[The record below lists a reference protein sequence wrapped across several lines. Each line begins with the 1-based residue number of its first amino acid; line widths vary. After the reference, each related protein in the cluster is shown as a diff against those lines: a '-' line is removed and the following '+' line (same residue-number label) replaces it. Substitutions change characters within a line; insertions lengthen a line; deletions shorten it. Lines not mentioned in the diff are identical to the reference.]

1 MAIIGNALWC
11 PNLIKTYSVTT
22 SNISMFFTVANLTYY
37 FAGSGSTWTSNNKA
51 VSSSTAQTTLTALKN
66 MTVSFSYSYS
76 SEASYDKFYL
86 TVGGTT
92 IKNGVSGSTTTG
104 SYTATLTAGQTI
116 IFKYT
121 KDGSV
126 NKNNDCCTFS
136 NMTVTC

>member
-11 PNLIKTYSVTT
+11 PSLIKTYSITT
-22 SNISMFFTVANLTYY
+22 SNISTFFTVSNSSYY
-37 FAGSGSTWTSNNKA
+37 FAGSGSTWTSNNKG
-51 VSSSTAQTTLTALKN
+51 VKSSTAQTTLTALKN
-66 MTVSFSYSYS
+66 MKVTFSYSYS

-86 TVGGTT
+86 TVAGTA

-104 SYTATLTAGQTI
+104 SYTASLTAGQTI

-126 NKNNDCCTFS
+126 NKNNDCCTFYS
-136 NMTVTC
+136 MTVTC

>member
-11 PNLIKTYSVTT
+11 PKLIKTYSITT
-22 SNISMFFTVANLTYY
+22 SNISTFFTVANLTYY

-51 VSSSTAQTTLTALKN
+51 KSSSTAQTTLTALKN
-66 MTVSFSYSYS
+66 MTVAFSYSYS

-92 IKNGVSGSTTTG
+92 VKNGVSGSTTTG
-104 SYTATLTAGQTI
+104 TYAATLTAGQTI

-126 NKNNDCCTFS
+126 NKNNDCCTFYS
-136 NMTVTC
+136 MTVTC